1 MELPQTNRA
10 KMPHGRPDSM
20 DSFDDD
26 YQRDYENVDPSQA
39 PPQHQVQPQ
48 WQEKA
53 KPVVFT
59 SKAAEHGR
67 KSLVILYVL
76 MGASLLVSTA
86 ALVLILLKWLPYC
99 PQGWE
104 EFQRN
109 CYFFSSDKESW
120 EQARISCNEHTAELA
135 VISNQWEQTFLAGGI
150 NSTHHWI
157 GLSNEGTEG
166 SWLWV
171 DGSPVSYTSW
181 SAGNPDVNKTLKI
194 CVRLTGRGGAW
205 SRAQCETRYNFVCER
220 AGAFWA

>member
-53 KPVVFT
+53 KP
-59 SKAAEHGR
+59 G
-67 KSLVILYVL
+67 
-76 MGASLLVSTA
+76 
-86 ALVLILLKWLPYC
+86 LPYC